1 MCACTWH
8 YIGIILTENKTYPMT
23 WIIKNNLEEED
34 WFTRYIYSI
43 YWATITTLTI
53 GYGDITPV
61 KVILFLILEDKLN

>member
-1 MCACTWH
+1 
-8 YIGIILTENKTYPMT
+8 MT